1 VLAARANYN
10 GPPPVLYAA
19 MAATS
24 ASTAKLND
32 GVCRTRTTSMSRA
45 DGARNQARM
54 ASSYTRTGGARLWN
68 QAGTASAG
76 ER

>member
-1 VLAARANYN
+1 
-10 GPPPVLYAA
+10 

-24 ASTAKLND
+24 AGEAELDD
-32 GVCRTRTTSMSRA
+32 GVCRTRTASMSRA
-45 DGARNQARM
+45 VVAWDQARM

-68 QAGTASAG
+68 QAGTSSAG